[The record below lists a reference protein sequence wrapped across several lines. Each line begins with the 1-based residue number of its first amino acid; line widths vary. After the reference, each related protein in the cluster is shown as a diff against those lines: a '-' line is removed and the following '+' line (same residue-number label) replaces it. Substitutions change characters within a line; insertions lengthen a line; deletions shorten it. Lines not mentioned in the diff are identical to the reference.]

1 VFNLCDLFV
10 QPAGQVLA
18 FGFGSFFIFSGFYL
32 SGQLTM
38 TFDFLAGM
46 AGEQR
51 SWSNS
56 MRFPDSGP

>member
-1 VFNLCDLFV
+1 VIYLFSL
-10 QPAGQVLA
+10 LA
-18 FGFGSFFIFSGFYL
+18 KFWLLVSVRFLLFSGFYL